1 MKPLRFASHSKK
13 VQNIAINQGWI
24 PSARYTNLRDIKT
37 YKKIGFI
44 DIDFKN
50 YSFERHLE
58 AVEKHRPHLTV
69 ARDIFNLDELS
80 AILEEAEQL
89 NKYADKV
96 IIVPKDIRFAGKIE
110 DLIPKHFILGYSVP
124 TKYGGTELD
133 PYEFKRPTHL
143 LGGRPDVQRKLA
155 EKINVYSFDCNRFT
169 LDAGF
174 GDYFVG
180 DKFQPH
186 PTGGYDNCIV
196 DSITNI
202 NKLWSEYN
210 L

>member
-1 MKPLRFASHSKK
+1 MKPLRFATHSKR
-13 VQNIAINQGWI
+13 VQNLAVNQGWI
-24 PSARYTNLRDIKT
+24 PSARYTNLRDVKSFT
-37 YKKIGFI
+37 EIGFI

-50 YSFERHLE
+50 YSFAKHLE
-58 AVEKHRPHLTV
+58 AVMAFKPHLTV
-69 ARDIFNLDELS
+69 ARDVFDLKDLDE
-80 AILEEAEQL
+80 ILIEAEML
-89 NKYADKV
+89 NKYAEKV
-96 IIVPKDIRFAGKIE
+96 IIVPKDIRFKGQI
-110 DLIPKHFILGYSVP
+110 DNLIPEKFLLGYSVP
-124 TKYGGTELD
+124 TKYGGTSLD
-133 PYEFKRPTHL
+133 PSEFRRPTHL

-180 DKFQPH
+180 DKFKPH

-196 DSITNI
+196 DSISNI
-202 NKLWSEYN
+202 NKLWTGYN